1 MVVMV
6 VVTVVM
12 MVMVV
17 AVVVVMVAV
26 MVVMVMAAAMV
37 VVAVVVI
44 IVMVV
49 KMVIETSFLGIRIKI
64 NKRCGAQ
71 TAFYK
76 SGPSEDVK
84 STMDT
89 VQSRG
94 SSPACGRPGQPGT
107 LLRKARLPNWL
118 AWSWVSSC

>member
-1 MVVMV
+1 MI
-6 VVTVVM
+6 
-12 MVMVV
+12 
-17 AVVVVMVAV
+17 
-26 MVVMVMAAAMV
+26 VMAAAMV

-44 IVMVV
+44 ILMVV
-49 KMVIETSFLGIRIKI
+49 KMVIETSFLRIRIKI

-89 VQSRG
+89 VQSSG
-94 SSPACGRPGQPGT
+94 
-107 LLRKARLPNWL
+107 LLSGLWKARSAPGAAEESAPSQL
-118 AWSWVSSC
+118 AGLESGL